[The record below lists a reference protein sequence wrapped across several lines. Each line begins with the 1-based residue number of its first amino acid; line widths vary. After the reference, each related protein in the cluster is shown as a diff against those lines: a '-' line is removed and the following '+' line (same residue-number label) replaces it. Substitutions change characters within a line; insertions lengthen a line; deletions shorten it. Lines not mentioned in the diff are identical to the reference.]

1 MKTTCGLRLLSDRFP
16 ALSFLVSVLLFT
28 SASTAWGQDE
38 PALIAHSDKIVGD
51 IEIEFIDL
59 KTVSREAILARVQIR
74 EGMPYSQQLVDRSI
88 RSLYSTLLFDF
99 IEARTEVMS
108 EEEVRIIFSVQSKYR
123 IEDIII
129 QGAKEISRNRLFR
142 DFSSRVGGIL
152 DERRLQADADK
163 MLEVYQ
169 DRGYTEATVD
179 LEIERNSETGRGV
192 VTFFITEGPRLKIER
207 IEFVGN
213 QAFSDR
219 TLRGEMETRRRWF
232 MSWLT
237 GSGRFDEVVFQEDLE
252 RLRAFYLKEG
262 YLDISIPESNVTLE
276 YPEPDEILITI
287 RVDEG
292 RQYSV
297 GEVSFEGNELYDAAV
312 LYPVLGLR
320 PGDTF
325 SPEELDEDVEQLTNV
340 YGYQG
345 YLDVDI
351 RPERRANVQTGNIDI
366 IYHITEGERFDVE
379 SIIIEGN
386 VKTKSTVII
395 RELALAP
402 GRNFNLVYMKN
413 SEARLKNTR
422 FFEDVQVSPEPTDIP
437 GRRNLKIRVQEGRTG
452 NFQFGAG
459 FSSIEQIVVFFEVS
473 QSNFD
478 LFKWRSPILQGDGQK
493 FRLRGSI
500 GSRSN
505 EVSLYFEEPWLFEQR
520 LAAGF
525 ELFRRESDYNS
536 ATYDE
541 LRTGIELF
549 LRKRLIGLID
559 GQLSYSFQLVDLDN
573 ISQNAPALIIAEGL
587 QSPRTVSKAT
597 LTLVRDTRNN
607 LVFTTRGS
615 RFTFATSF
623 AGLGGNTEYMKF
635 ETRNSLFIPLFET
648 ADQVIQILAR
658 AGTFWSYGE
667 TDTAITLPGQDIVI
681 GYEGEVP
688 FFDRY
693 YLGGPN
699 SLRGFEY
706 REVGPVAGRRTNGG
720 FFSPEPIGGNTYG
733 FGSIEYTAKIAE
745 PLRVAL
751 FYDWGFVNEDDFD
764 FNPRGFNDN
773 WGVGIRLLVLG
784 NPLRLDYG
792 LPLTASE
799 IYDENGNELHSNDE
813 GGQFNFSF
821 GTRF

>member
-1 MKTTCGLRLLSDRFP
+1 MCGLRLLSDRLP
-16 ALSFLVSVLLFT
+16 TLGLIASLLLFLSVSPLGAQDD
-28 SASTAWGQDE
+28 SALVANTDR
-38 PALIAHSDKIVGD
+38 IVGD
-51 IEIEFIDL
+51 IEIEFVDL
-59 KTVSREAILARVQIR
+59 VTVSREAILARVQIR

-99 IEARTEVMS
+99 IEARTEEM
-108 EEEVRIIFSVQSKYR
+108 ENNQVRIIFSVQSKYR
-123 IEDIII
+123 IEDIVI
-129 QGAKEISRNRLFR
+129 QGASEISRNRLFR
-142 DFSSRVGGIL
+142 DFTSRVGGII
-152 DERRLQADADK
+152 DERRLQSDADT
-163 MLEVYQ
+163 MLELYQ
-169 DRGYTEATVD
+169 DRGYTEATID
-179 LEIERNSETGRGV
+179 FEIDRNPETGRGV
-192 VTFFITEGPRLKIER
+192 VTFYIDEGPRLKIDR
-207 IEFVGN
+207 VEFLGN
-213 QAFSDR
+213 NAFSDR
-219 TLRGEMETRRRWF
+219 NLRGEMETRRRWWL
-232 MSWLT
+232 SWLT

-252 RLRAFYLKEG
+252 RLRAFYIEEG
-262 YLDISIPESNVTLE
+262 YLDVSIPESNVTLE

-297 GEVSFEGNELYDAAV
+297 GEVSFEGNELFESAV
-312 LYPVLGLR
+312 LYPILGLI

-325 SPEELDEDVEQLTNV
+325 SPADLDEDIERLTNA
-340 YGYQG
+340 YGSLG
-345 YLDVDI
+345 YLDAHI
-351 RPERRANVQTGNIDI
+351 RADRRANVETGNIDLVYNI
-366 IYHITEGERFDVE
+366 SEGERFDVE

-395 RELALAP
+395 RELALQP

-413 SEARLKNTR
+413 SEARLRNTR
-422 FFEDVQVSPEPTDIP
+422 FFEDVQVTDEVTDIP

-459 FSSIEQIVVFFEVS
+459 FSSIERVVVFFEVS

-478 LFKWRSPILQGDGQK
+478 FFKWRSPVLQGDGQK

-541 LRTGIELF
+541 LRTGVEVF

-559 GQLSYSFQLVDLDN
+559 GQLSYNFQLVDLKN
-573 ISQNAPALIIAEGL
+573 VSQNAPDLILSEAA
-587 QSPRTVSKAT
+587 QSPRTVSKVT
-597 LTLVRDTRNN
+597 MTLVRDTRND
-607 LVFTTRGS
+607 LVFTSRGS
-615 RFTFATSF
+615 RFSFATSF
-623 AGLGGNTEYMKF
+623 AGIGGSTEYMQF
-635 ETRNSLFIPLFET
+635 ETRNSLFIPLFEP
-648 ADQVIQILAR
+648 ADQVLQIIAR

-667 TDTAITLPGQDIVI
+667 TDNAILLPGDQNIVI

-706 REVGPVAGRRTNGG
+706 REVGPIAGNRTSFGG
-720 FFSPEPIGGNTYG
+720 FSNEPIGGNTYG
-733 FGSIEYTAKIAE
+733 FGSIEYTAKVAE
-745 PLRVAL
+745 PLRLAL
-751 FYDWGFVNEDDFD
+751 FYDWGFANEDDFD

-773 WGVGIRLLVLG
+773 WGLGIRLLVLG

-792 LPLTASE
+792 IPITASE
-799 IYDENGNELHSNDE
+799 YFDQDGNEIYSNDE